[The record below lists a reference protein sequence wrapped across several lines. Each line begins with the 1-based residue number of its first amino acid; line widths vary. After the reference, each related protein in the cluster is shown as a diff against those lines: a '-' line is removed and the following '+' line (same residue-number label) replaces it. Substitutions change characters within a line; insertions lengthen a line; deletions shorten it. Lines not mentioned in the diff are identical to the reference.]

1 VVLVVE
7 GYEGYT
13 KSLALVKKFF
23 DAKVVKFLNKHER
36 GIKYP
41 CATLKIPSSAT
52 LNYYDRRGQ
61 LYTKLVAKLAE
72 YLCRD
77 SRG

>member
-23 DAKVVKFLNKHER
+23 DAKVVTVLNKHER
-36 GIKYP
+36 GIEYP
-41 CATLKIPSSAT
+41 VP
-52 LNYYDRRGQ
+52 R
-61 LYTKLVAKLAE
+61 
-72 YLCRD
+72 
-77 SRG
+77 